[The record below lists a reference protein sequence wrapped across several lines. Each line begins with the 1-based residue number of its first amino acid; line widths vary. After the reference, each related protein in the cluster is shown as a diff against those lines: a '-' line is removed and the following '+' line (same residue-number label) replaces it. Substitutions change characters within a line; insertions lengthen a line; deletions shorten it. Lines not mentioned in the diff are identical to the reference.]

1 MFTKD
6 SVFLVSLLSLSEDKM
21 KKLKIK
27 KEIKLAIKDSLQN
40 FFRGKEV
47 KVVHPLDL
55 IFPKER
61 RIRSLI
67 GGLETSLGT
76 RVWEPI
82 AKTLAKNNDYTVLD
96 EKEFNDSIGK
106 IPKVLM
112 HKLSDFKN
120 KKLENENLLCSSY
133 FKDINDFISSKN
145 ISADGYSKIPKGE
158 GVDIWLR
165 KGNKEYFIDI
175 KTTQLN
181 SGGGPKFL
189 ENILKWYTYK
199 ALSNSETDLQCFL
212 GFPFNPHKDK
222 DFWKKEGGKISP
234 LQKNEEAFVADD
246 FWNLLSGFDNTTE
259 FIFDIFREL
268 GEEDFGEQFQEIFN
282 IPK

>member
-1 MFTKD
+1 MNNLD
-6 SVFLVSLLSLSEDKM
+6 L
-21 KKLKIK
+21 K
-27 KEIKLAIKDSLQN
+27 KEIKVAIKDSVEA
-40 FFRGKEV
+40 FFLGKEV

-82 AKTLAKNNDYTVLD
+82 AKTLAKNNGYTVLN
-96 EKEFNDSIGK
+96 EKDFNQSVAVIPQSIQ
-106 IPKVLM
+106 

-120 KKLENENLLCSSY
+120 EKLRNQNISCSSFFNQVKNYINEN
-133 FKDINDFISSKN
+133 N
-145 ISADGYSKIPKGE
+145 ITVNNFSKIPKGE

-165 KGNKEYFIDI
+165 KNDQDFLIDI

-189 ENILKWYTYK
+189 ENLLKWYAYK
-199 ALSNSETDLQCFL
+199 ALSNSHIDTKCML
-212 GFPFNPHKDK
+212 GFPFNPHKEK
-222 DFWKKEGGKISP
+222 DFWKREGGKISP
-234 LQKNEEAFVADD
+234 LLKNEEAYVADD
-246 FWNLLSGFDNTTE
+246 FWDLLSGFSNTTE
-259 FIFDIFREL
+259 FIFGIFKEL
-268 GEEDFGEQFQEIFN
+268 GDEGFGDQFNKIFET
-282 IPK
+282 PSKK

>member
-1 MFTKD
+1 MNK
-6 SVFLVSLLSLSEDKM
+6 S
-21 KKLKIK
+21 KIK
-27 KEIKLAIKDSLQN
+27 KEIKLAIKDSLEK
-40 FFRGKEV
+40 FFSGKKV

-82 AKTLAKNNDYTVLD
+82 AKTLAKNNGYEVLD
-96 EKEFNDSIGK
+96 EKEFNDSVPD
-106 IPKVLM
+106 IPRNLM
-112 HKLSDFKN
+112 HQLSDFKN
-120 KKLENENLLCSSY
+120 KKLENKNLLCSS
-133 FKDINDFISSKN
+133 FFNQINTFITKNNIYVDSS
-145 ISADGYSKIPKGE
+145 SKIPKGE

-165 KGNKEYFIDI
+165 KNNKEYLIDI

-189 ENILKWYTYK
+189 ENLLKWYAYQ
-199 ALSNSETDLQCFL
+199 ALRDTDINTQCFL
-212 GFPFNPHKDK
+212 GFPFNPHQDK
-222 DFWKKEGGKISP
+222 DFWQKEGGKISP
-234 LQKNEEAFVADD
+234 LQKNAEAFAGDD
-246 FWNLLSGFDNTTE
+246 FWNLLSGFDNTTK
-259 FIFDIFREL
+259 FIFDIFKEL
-268 GEEDFGEQFQEIFN
+268 GEEGFGEQFKEIFN